1 MLVKF
6 FKPTASKGV
15 TGGIDYLLGDKNR
28 AEKPELLS
36 GNPDVTRQLLHN
48 STFKNAYTTGCLS
61 FAKEESDISKE
72 LQSNLMQSFEETL
85 MSGLDASQY
94 DCVWI
99 KHTDKDGRLELNF
112 HIVNTE
118 LNTGKRLQPYIHKFD
133 MPRIETWK
141 SLQNDLHQL
150 SDPNA
155 PERKRTLQ
163 LGNNNKKRNE
173 VQAAIHNYLEECWIH
188 NEINNRNDLINELNS
203 LGIEITRTTKQAIS
217 IKVPEFEKP
226 IRLKGELYND
236 NLEPCEKQIE
246 RKENKQREYNQEREQ
261 RIESNRSKLETLNQK
276 IAEHRRKKYQPNAEE
291 KHEVESIV
299 DGSITSDFDTDL
311 SVRLEHLESDNKLL
325 HEFISRV
332 RESDKKPRWESNT
345 LFDKEAV
352 KEQLKKVEKNE
363 HGNSTADRDFTQR
376 IRAITNAVRIAIQ
389 ELKQAFRQD
398 REPRRADDKL
408 REIYR
413 NKRAE
418 RIDILDNDARAA
430 EQRVRELQSRKTEH
444 SERNIDTEKP
454 ERELKI

>member
-1 MLVKF
+1 
-6 FKPTASKGV
+6 
-15 TGGIDYLLGDKNR
+15 
-28 AEKPELLS
+28 
-36 GNPDVTRQLLHN
+36 
-48 STFKNAYTTGCLS
+48 
-61 FAKEESDISKE
+61 
-72 LQSNLMQSFEETL
+72 

-408 REIYR
+408 
-413 NKRAE
+413 
-418 RIDILDNDARAA
+418 
-430 EQRVRELQSRKTEH
+430 
-444 SERNIDTEKP
+444 
-454 ERELKI
+454 

>member
-1 MLVKF
+1 M
-6 FKPTASKGV
+6 
-15 TGGIDYLLGDKNR
+15 
-28 AEKPELLS
+28 
-36 GNPDVTRQLLHN
+36 
-48 STFKNAYTTGCLS
+48 S

-246 RKENKQREYNQEREQ
+246 RKENKQREY
-261 RIESNRSKLETLNQK
+261 
-276 IAEHRRKKYQPNAEE
+276 
-291 KHEVESIV
+291 
-299 DGSITSDFDTDL
+299 
-311 SVRLEHLESDNKLL
+311 
-325 HEFISRV
+325 
-332 RESDKKPRWESNT
+332 
-345 LFDKEAV
+345 
-352 KEQLKKVEKNE
+352 
-363 HGNSTADRDFTQR
+363 
-376 IRAITNAVRIAIQ
+376 
-389 ELKQAFRQD
+389 
-398 REPRRADDKL
+398 
-408 REIYR
+408 
-413 NKRAE
+413 
-418 RIDILDNDARAA
+418 
-430 EQRVRELQSRKTEH
+430 
-444 SERNIDTEKP
+444 
-454 ERELKI
+454 

>member
-1 MLVKF
+1 
-6 FKPTASKGV
+6 
-15 TGGIDYLLGDKNR
+15 
-28 AEKPELLS
+28 
-36 GNPDVTRQLLHN
+36 
-48 STFKNAYTTGCLS
+48 
-61 FAKEESDISKE
+61 
-72 LQSNLMQSFEETL
+72 
-85 MSGLDASQY
+85 
-94 DCVWI
+94 
-99 KHTDKDGRLELNF
+99 
-112 HIVNTE
+112 
-118 LNTGKRLQPYIHKFD
+118 
-133 MPRIETWK
+133 
-141 SLQNDLHQL
+141 
-150 SDPNA
+150 
-155 PERKRTLQ
+155 
-163 LGNNNKKRNE
+163 
-173 VQAAIHNYLEECWIH
+173 
-188 NEINNRNDLINELNS
+188 
-203 LGIEITRTTKQAIS
+203 
-217 IKVPEFEKP
+217 
-226 IRLKGELYND
+226 
-236 NLEPCEKQIE
+236 
-246 RKENKQREYNQEREQ
+246 EREQ

-444 SERNIDTEKP
+444 SERNIDPEKP

>member
-1 MLVKF
+1 
-6 FKPTASKGV
+6 
-15 TGGIDYLLGDKNR
+15 
-28 AEKPELLS
+28 
-36 GNPDVTRQLLHN
+36 
-48 STFKNAYTTGCLS
+48 
-61 FAKEESDISKE
+61 
-72 LQSNLMQSFEETL
+72 
-85 MSGLDASQY
+85 
-94 DCVWI
+94 
-99 KHTDKDGRLELNF
+99 
-112 HIVNTE
+112 
-118 LNTGKRLQPYIHKFD
+118 
-133 MPRIETWK
+133 
-141 SLQNDLHQL
+141 
-150 SDPNA
+150 
-155 PERKRTLQ
+155 
-163 LGNNNKKRNE
+163 RNE

-430 EQRVRELQSRKTEH
+430 EQRVRELQSRK
-444 SERNIDTEKP
+444 
-454 ERELKI
+454 